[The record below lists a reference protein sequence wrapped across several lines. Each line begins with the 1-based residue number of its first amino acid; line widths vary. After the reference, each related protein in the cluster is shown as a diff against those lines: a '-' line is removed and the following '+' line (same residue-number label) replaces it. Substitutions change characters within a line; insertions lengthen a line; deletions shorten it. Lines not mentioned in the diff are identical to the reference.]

1 MRLPRRPL
9 MNTVDDTARA
19 QENRSRLGVLRAAW
33 KAYEHD
39 YAHYFAGAIVYYALV
54 SLLPLIML
62 LLAVLGLS
70 LRWSDVAVDAEQQV
84 LQAVEA
90 HFGAELRTTLQELLQ
105 RLEQG
110 SIIASFVGFL
120 GLSYAASKLFRHL
133 RLTFRAIWKRAPLLT
148 TGFRNALRATVLERA
163 IAFAM
168 VLSGGALLVIA
179 FALLAVLH
187 GIVGFLSYMPV
198 LGSTVGYFIAIL
210 APFLIAFVTFGLL
223 FKVLPPV
230 HLQWREVGF
239 AAGLCAIAWF
249 AGAEIL
255 ALYLTHFGSSL
266 SAYGV
271 IGGVLMLM
279 LWMHAM
285 SKVLFFGAEI
295 CKVGSASGADTGL
308 SVNPLPSTP

>member
-1 MRLPRRPL
+1 MRLPRRAP
-9 MNTVDDTARA
+9 MNTADDTARA
-19 QENRSRLGVLRAAW
+19 QEKRSRLGVLRAAW
-33 KAYEHD
+33 EAYEHD

-70 LRWSDVAVDAEQQV
+70 LRWSDAAVDVEQQV
-84 LQAVEA
+84 LLAVEV

-133 RLTFRAIWKRAPLLT
+133 RLTFRAVWKRAPLLT
-148 TGFRNALRATVLERA
+148 SGFRNALRATLLERA

-168 VLSGGALLVIA
+168 VLSAGALLLIA

-187 GIVGFLSYMPV
+187 GIVGFLSHMPV
-198 LGSTVGYFIAIL
+198 LGSTVGYFVAIL
-210 APFLIAFVTFGLL
+210 APFVIAFVTFGLL

-239 AAGLCAIAWF
+239 AAGLCAFAWL
-249 AGAEIL
+249 AGAELL
-255 ALYLTHFGSSL
+255 ALYLKHFGSSL

-295 CKVGSASGADTGL
+295 CKVGSE
-308 SVNPLPSTP
+308 TPA

>member
-1 MRLPRRPL
+1 
-9 MNTVDDTARA
+9 MNAADDTVQIQAK
-19 QENRSRLGVLRAAW
+19 RSRLGLLKAAW
-33 KAYEHD
+33 KEYEHD

-54 SLLPLIML
+54 SLLPLILL

-70 LRWSDVAVDAEQQV
+70 LRVTDVAADVEQQV
-84 LQAVEA
+84 LQTIEA
-90 HFGAELRTTLQELLQ
+90 HFGAELRTTMQELLE
-105 RLEQG
+105 RLARG
-110 SIIASFVGFL
+110 SIVATFVGFM

-148 TGFRNALRATVLERA
+148 TGFRNALRATLLERA

-168 VLSGGALLVIA
+168 VLAGGALLVFA
-179 FALLAVLH
+179 FALIAILH
-187 GIVGFLSYMPV
+187 WLTGLLTRVPV
-198 LGSTVGYFIAIL
+198 LNSTVGYLVAIL
-210 APFLIAFVTFGLL
+210 TPIAIAFVTFGLL

-230 HLQWREVGF
+230 HLRWREVWF
-239 AAGLCAIAWF
+239 ATALSAVAWL

-255 ALYLTHFGSSL
+255 ALYLKYFGGSF

-271 IGGVLMLM
+271 VGGVLILM

-295 CKVGSASGADTGL
+295 CKVGSGRSLPDTYI
-308 SVNPLPSTP
+308 

>member
-1 MRLPRRPL
+1 MS
-9 MNTVDDTARA
+9 VSA
-19 QENRSRLGVLRAAW
+19 QTRERHSTFEVLRAAW
-33 KAYEHD
+33 TAYEHD
-39 YAHYFAGAIVYYALV
+39 HAHYFAGAIVYYALI

-70 LRWSDVAVDAEQQV
+70 LRWSDIAADAEQQV
-84 LQAVEA
+84 LQTVEA
-90 HFGAELRTTLQELLQ
+90 HFGVELKVTLQELLQ

-110 SIIASFVGFL
+110 SLIATFIGFL

-133 RLTFRAIWKRAPLLT
+133 RLTFRAIWKHAPLLT
-148 TGFRNALRATVLERA
+148 SGFRNALRATLTERA
-163 IAFAM
+163 IAIAM

-179 FALLAVLH
+179 FALLAALH
-187 GIVGFLSYMPV
+187 GLMGILSQLPV
-198 LGSTVGYFIAIL
+198 LGSTVGHFIAIV
-210 APFLIAFVTFGLL
+210 APFVIPCVTFGLL

-230 HLQWREVGF
+230 RLRWDEVGF
-239 AAGLCAIAWF
+239 ATGLCAIAWLV
-249 AGAEIL
+249 GAELL
-255 ALYLTHFGSSL
+255 ALYVKYFGSSL

-295 CKVGSASGADTGL
+295 CKVGARQAVTEARA
-308 SVNPLPSTP
+308 